1 MANLPLN
8 PLARWIAAIGL
19 CVPLAVSAATEQEE
33 AVTLC
38 EGKLREM
45 YDLEKFT
52 SVWADPVGN
61 HKFNISGNVREQ
73 DRNYPFECQVTNGR
87 VKSYSYR
94 GPSAHAQEGSGVGTA
109 IAVGAGLAVAA
120 AITAAALDDD
130 DDEKKQKSG
139 KSKLEELKT
148 VLEDACHDAL
158 EYRIRDEQY
167 NGAEV
172 KMASSKLDGHQL
184 AGKGKVKHANGL
196 HHVEYTC
203 YFDQRGRVIDSKY
216 HLY

>member
-8 PLARWIAAIGL
+8 PLSRWIAAIGL
-19 CVPLAVSAATEQEE
+19 CVPMAVSVATEQEE

-73 DRNYPFECQVTNGR
+73 DRNCPFECQVTHGR
-87 VKSYSYR
+87 LTSSSYH
-94 GPSAHAQEGSGVGTA
+94 GPSAQAQEDSGVGTA

-120 AITAAALDDD
+120 ASAAAALDDGG
-130 DDEKKQKSG
+130 DEKKQKS
-139 KSKLEELKT
+139 
-148 VLEDACHDAL
+148 
-158 EYRIRDEQY
+158 
-167 NGAEV
+167 
-172 KMASSKLDGHQL
+172 
-184 AGKGKVKHANGL
+184 GKGKVKHANGL